1 VERTKEAELFDSLCR
16 MPRLREW
23 LGEQLAQQVKILVVN
38 PDVEQ
43 LRKAQGQAQFIQL
56 MLDKLATAESAAKR
70 Q

>member
-1 VERTKEAELFDSLCR
+1 MDRSKEAELFDHLCR
-16 MPRLREW
+16 LPRLKEW
-23 LGEQLAQQVKILVVN
+23 LAEQLASQYKILVVN

-43 LRKAQGQAQFIQL
+43 LRKAQGHAQFIQL